1 MIIYTEY
8 EGTLSYITLDVVGLT
23 GSFCFNGNSRSGVG
37 ALDIGVVII
46 AVVQLGKEREKK
58 KDEICDLTSFCL

>member
-46 AVVQLGKEREKK
+46 AVVQLGKERGKK